1 MADNATDL
9 IRNQWDG
16 QADSWYHQRRMLLE
30 ASRPIHEWMVDH
42 LEARD
47 GQRVLEIA
55 AGPGDTG
62 FLAASR
68 LGAGRLTSTDL
79 SPSMVDA
86 ARRRGAELGLTNVD
100 YRVLDAQS
108 MDVPDATF
116 DGVLCRW
123 GFMLMPEPSRAFR
136 ECHRILV
143 PGGRLV
149 FAVFTGPADNP
160 FASVPAGVLI
170 EAGHLPRPSAS
181 GWQPGILALADR
193 SRVEALLTDAGF
205 RSCHLETVDMT
216 WRFTGPDDFWSFL
229 VELTALGPLVASL
242 PGDQREAVRRKITD
256 RLAPFTHDGGIA
268 LPARCWGGVAVR

>member
-1 MADNATDL
+1 MTDDTTDL
-9 IRNQWDG
+9 IRSQWDG
-16 QADSWYHQRRMLLE
+16 QAESWYHQRQMLLE

-42 LEARD
+42 LEVRD
-47 GQRVLEIA
+47 GQRILEVA

-68 LGAGRLTSTDL
+68 LRAGRLTSTDL

-86 ARRRGAELGLTNVD
+86 ARRRGAELGLTNVE

-108 MDVPDATF
+108 MDVPDASF

-149 FAVFTGPADNP
+149 FAVFTGPDDNP
-160 FASVPAGVLI
+160 FASLPAGVLI
-170 EAGHLPRPSAS
+170 ESGHLAKPSSS

-193 SRVEALLTDAGF
+193 ARVEALLTSAGF
-205 RSCHLETVDMT
+205 RSCQLETVDMT
-216 WRFTGPDDFWSFL
+216 WRFTGPEDYWSFL
-229 VELTALGPLVASL
+229 VDLTALGPLVASL
-242 PGDQREAVRRKITD
+242 PDEARAAVRTKVNE
-256 RLAPFTHDGGIA
+256 RLRRFTSGDHID